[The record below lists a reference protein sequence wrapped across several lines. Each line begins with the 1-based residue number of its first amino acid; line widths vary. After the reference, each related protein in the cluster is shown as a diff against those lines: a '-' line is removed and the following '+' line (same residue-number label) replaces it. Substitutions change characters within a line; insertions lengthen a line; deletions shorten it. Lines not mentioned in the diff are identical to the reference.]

1 MPYGI
6 LNVVSTP
13 IGNLEDISRR
23 AITTL
28 TNSDIIVAED
38 TRHTKKL
45 LNRYNISAFI
55 ISYFEH
61 NKHQQIPKILNF
73 LKEGKSI
80 SLVSDAGTP
89 GISDPA
95 YRLVRQAINENIKIQ
110 SVPGASSVLAALIPS
125 GLPTD
130 RFIFEGFLPPKKGR
144 KRILDDLSKF
154 DGTVIFFE
162 NPKRLH
168 RTLNDILVSFGER
181 PCVLARELTK
191 IHEEFL
197 RDNISNMISNID
209 NISLKGEMVIL
220 IGKDDKNVYF

>member
-13 IGNLEDISRR
+13 IGNLEDISTR
-23 AITTL
+23 AIATL

-45 LNRYNISAFI
+45 LNHYNISAFI

-73 LKEGKSI
+73 LKDGKSI

-110 SVPGASSVLAALIPS
+110 SVPGASSILAALIPS
-125 GLPTD
+125 GLTTD

-144 KRILDDLSKF
+144 KKILDDLSKF

-209 NISLKGEMVIL
+209 NISLKGEMVVL

>member
-1 MPYGI
+1 MPNGI

-13 IGNLEDISRR
+13 IGNLEDISTR

-45 LNRYNISAFI
+45 LNHYNISAFI

-144 KRILDDLSKF
+144 KKILDDLSKF

-209 NISLKGEMVIL
+209 NISLKGEMVVL

>member
-45 LNRYNISAFI
+45 LNHYNISAFI

-73 LKEGKSI
+73 LKEGKNI

-197 RDNISNMISNID
+197 RDNISNIISNID
-209 NISLKGEMVIL
+209 NISLKGEMVVL

>member
-13 IGNLEDISRR
+13 IGNLEDISKR

-45 LNRYNISAFI
+45 LNHYNISAFI

-80 SLVSDAGTP
+80 SIVSDAGTP

-144 KRILDDLSKF
+144 KKILDDLSKF

-209 NISLKGEMVIL
+209 NISLKGEMVVL

>member
-13 IGNLEDISRR
+13 IGNLEDISTR
-23 AITTL
+23 AIATL

-45 LNRYNISAFI
+45 LNHYNISAFI

-61 NKHQQIPKILNF
+61 NKNQQIPKILNF

-144 KRILDDLSKF
+144 KKILDDLSKF
-154 DGTVIFFE
+154 NGTVIFFE

-209 NISLKGEMVIL
+209 NISLKGEMVVL

>member
-13 IGNLEDISRR
+13 IGNLEDISTR

-45 LNRYNISAFI
+45 LNHYNISAFI

-73 LKEGKSI
+73 LKEGKNI

-110 SVPGASSVLAALIPS
+110 SVPGASSVFAALIPS

-144 KRILDDLSKF
+144 KKILDDLSKF

-209 NISLKGEMVIL
+209 NISLKGEMVVL

>member
-13 IGNLEDISRR
+13 IGNLEDISTR

-45 LNRYNISAFI
+45 LNHYNISAFI

-95 YRLVRQAINENIKIQ
+95 YRLIRQAINENIKIQ

-144 KRILDDLSKF
+144 KKILDDLSKF

>member
-13 IGNLEDISRR
+13 IGNLEDISTR
-23 AITTL
+23 AIATL

-45 LNRYNISAFI
+45 LNHYNISAFI

-73 LKEGKSI
+73 LKEGKNI

-209 NISLKGEMVIL
+209 NISLKGEMVVL

>member
-45 LNRYNISAFI
+45 LNHYNISAFI

-73 LKEGKSI
+73 LKEGKNI

-95 YRLVRQAINENIKIQ
+95 YRRVRQAIKENIKIQ

-144 KRILDDLSKF
+144 KKILDDLSKF
-154 DGTVIFFE
+154 NGTVIFFE

-209 NISLKGEMVIL
+209 NISLKGEMVVL

>member
-13 IGNLEDISRR
+13 IGNLEDISTR

-45 LNRYNISAFI
+45 LNHYNISAFI

-144 KRILDDLSKF
+144 KKILDDLSKF

-209 NISLKGEMVIL
+209 NISLKGEMVVL
-220 IGKDDKNVYF
+220 IGKDDKNVFF

>member
-13 IGNLEDISRR
+13 IGNLEDISTR
-23 AITTL
+23 AIATL

-45 LNRYNISAFI
+45 LNHYNISAFI

-73 LKEGKSI
+73 LKEGKNV

-144 KRILDDLSKF
+144 KKILDDLSKF

>member
-13 IGNLEDISRR
+13 IGNLEDISKR

-45 LNRYNISAFI
+45 LNHYNISAFI

-73 LKEGKSI
+73 LKEGKNI

-144 KRILDDLSKF
+144 KKILDDLSKF

-209 NISLKGEMVIL
+209 NISLKGEMVVL

>member
-6 LNVVSTP
+6 FNVVSTP

-23 AITTL
+23 AIATL

-45 LNRYNISAFI
+45 LNHYNISAFI

-73 LKEGKSI
+73 LKEGKNI

-209 NISLKGEMVIL
+209 NISLKGEMVVL

>member
-13 IGNLEDISRR
+13 IGNLEDISTR
-23 AITTL
+23 AIATL

-45 LNRYNISAFI
+45 LNHYNISAFI

-61 NKHQQIPKILNF
+61 NKNQQIPKILNF
-73 LKEGKSI
+73 LKEGKNI

-209 NISLKGEMVIL
+209 NISLKGEMVVL

>member
-23 AITTL
+23 AIATL

-45 LNRYNISAFI
+45 LNHYNISAFI

-73 LKEGKSI
+73 LKEGKNI

-130 RFIFEGFLPPKKGR
+130 RFIFEGFLPPKKEE
-144 KRILDDLSKF
+144 KILDDLSKF

-209 NISLKGEMVIL
+209 NISLKGEMVVL

>member
-45 LNRYNISAFI
+45 LNHYNISAFI

-73 LKEGKSI
+73 LKEGKNI

-110 SVPGASSVLAALIPS
+110 SVPGTSSVLAALIPS

-144 KRILDDLSKF
+144 KKILDDLSKF

-209 NISLKGEMVIL
+209 NISLKGEMVVL

>member
-45 LNRYNISAFI
+45 LNHYNISAFI

-73 LKEGKSI
+73 LKEGKNI

-144 KRILDDLSKF
+144 KKILDDLSKF

-209 NISLKGEMVIL
+209 NISLKGEMVVL

>member
-144 KRILDDLSKF
+144 KKILDDLSKF

-209 NISLKGEMVIL
+209 NISLKGEMVVL

>member
-13 IGNLEDISRR
+13 IGNLEDISTR

-45 LNRYNISAFI
+45 LNHYNISAFI

-73 LKEGKSI
+73 LKEGKNI

-144 KRILDDLSKF
+144 KKILDNLSKF

-209 NISLKGEMVIL
+209 NISLKGEMVVL

>member
-45 LNRYNISAFI
+45 LNHYNISAFI

-73 LKEGKSI
+73 LKEGKNI

-144 KRILDDLSKF
+144 KKILDNLSKF

-209 NISLKGEMVIL
+209 NISLKGEMVVL

>member
-13 IGNLEDISRR
+13 IGNLEDISTR

-45 LNRYNISAFI
+45 LNHYNISAFI

-73 LKEGKSI
+73 LKEGKNV

-144 KRILDDLSKF
+144 KKILDELSKF

>member
-45 LNRYNISAFI
+45 LNHYNISAFI

-73 LKEGKSI
+73 LKEGKNI

-209 NISLKGEMVIL
+209 NISLKGEIVVL

>member
-13 IGNLEDISRR
+13 IGNLEDISTR
-23 AITTL
+23 AIAAL

-45 LNRYNISAFI
+45 LNHYNISAFI

-73 LKEGKSI
+73 LKEGKSV

-209 NISLKGEMVIL
+209 NISLKGEMVVL

>member
-73 LKEGKSI
+73 LKEGKNI

-209 NISLKGEMVIL
+209 NISLKGEIVVL

>member
-45 LNRYNISAFI
+45 LNHYNISAFI

-209 NISLKGEMVIL
+209 NISLKGEMVVL

>member
-45 LNRYNISAFI
+45 LNHYNISAFI

-73 LKEGKSI
+73 LKEGKNI

-144 KRILDDLSKF
+144 KRILDNLSKF

-209 NISLKGEMVIL
+209 NISLKGEMVVL

>member
-13 IGNLEDISRR
+13 IGNLEDISTR

-45 LNRYNISAFI
+45 LNHYNISAFI

-144 KRILDDLSKF
+144 KKILDDLSKF

>member
-13 IGNLEDISRR
+13 IGNLEDISTR

-45 LNRYNISAFI
+45 LNHYNISAFI

-144 KRILDDLSKF
+144 KKILDDLSKF

-209 NISLKGEMVIL
+209 NISLKGEMIIL

>member
-13 IGNLEDISRR
+13 IGNLEDISKR

-45 LNRYNISAFI
+45 LNHYNISAFI

-73 LKEGKSI
+73 LKEGKNV

-209 NISLKGEMVIL
+209 NISLKGEMVVL

>member
-13 IGNLEDISRR
+13 IGNLEDISTR

-45 LNRYNISAFI
+45 LNHYNISAFI

-95 YRLVRQAINENIKIQ
+95 YKLVRQAINENIKIQ

-209 NISLKGEMVIL
+209 NISLKGEMVVL

>member
-209 NISLKGEMVIL
+209 NISLKGEIVVL

>member
-23 AITTL
+23 AIATL

-45 LNRYNISAFI
+45 LNHYNISAFI

-73 LKEGKSI
+73 LKEGKNV

-209 NISLKGEMVIL
+209 NLSLKGEMVVL

>member
-13 IGNLEDISRR
+13 IGNLEDISTR

-45 LNRYNISAFI
+45 LNHYNISAFI

-95 YRLVRQAINENIKIQ
+95 YKLVRQAINENIKIQ

-144 KRILDDLSKF
+144 KKILDDLSKF

-209 NISLKGEMVIL
+209 NISLKGEMVVL

>member
-13 IGNLEDISRR
+13 IGNLEDISTR

-45 LNRYNISAFI
+45 LNHYNISAFI

-73 LKEGKSI
+73 LKEGKNI

-144 KRILDDLSKF
+144 KKILDDLSKF

-209 NISLKGEMVIL
+209 NISLKGEMVVL

>member
-13 IGNLEDISRR
+13 IGNLEDISTR
-23 AITTL
+23 AITAL

-45 LNRYNISAFI
+45 LNHYNISAFI

-144 KRILDDLSKF
+144 KKILDDLSKF

-209 NISLKGEMVIL
+209 NISLKGEMVVL

>member
-13 IGNLEDISRR
+13 IGNLEDISTR

-45 LNRYNISAFI
+45 LNHYNISAFI

-209 NISLKGEMVIL
+209 NISLKGEMVVL

>member
-13 IGNLEDISRR
+13 IGNLEDISTR

-45 LNRYNISAFI
+45 LNHYNISAFI

-73 LKEGKSI
+73 LKEGKNV

-209 NISLKGEMVIL
+209 NISLKGEMVVL

>member
-23 AITTL
+23 AIATL

-45 LNRYNISAFI
+45 LNHYNISAFI

-73 LKEGKSI
+73 LKEGKNV

-144 KRILDDLSKF
+144 KKILDDLSNF

-209 NISLKGEMVIL
+209 NISLKGEMVVL

>member
-23 AITTL
+23 AIATL

-38 TRHTKKL
+38 TRHTIKL
-45 LNRYNISAFI
+45 LNHYNISEFI

-73 LKEGKSI
+73 LKEGKNI

-144 KRILDDLSKF
+144 KKILDDLSKF

-209 NISLKGEMVIL
+209 NISLKGEMVLL